1 MEVFDPS
8 LETAASSSA
17 ALRYIKIGLLCVQE
31 NPADR
36 PLMSDVVA
44 MLNNE
49 DAEMPSPLN
58 PAFTVTRSSNKVQIC
73 SVNGLTL
80 SYVEAR

>member
-1 MEVFDPS
+1 MEVVDPS
-8 LETAASSSA
+8 LERPASSSA
-17 ALRYIKIGLLCVQE
+17 VLRYIKIGLLCVQE

-36 PLMSDVVA
+36 PLMSDVVG
-44 MLNNE
+44 MLSSE

-73 SVNGLTL
+73 SANGLTL
-80 SYVEAR
+80 SHVEAR